1 MLELLKY
8 DFFIHALLAS
18 VFTAVTCGIIGTY
31 IVSRRIVFISG
42 GISHTSFGGVGIGYY
57 LGINPIIGAAV
68 FAVLAGLGIE
78 ILSRRPGW
86 REDSLIGM
94 MWSFGMAVGIIFI
107 FLTPGYAPNLMTYL
121 FGNILTVSPLD
132 ILLMAGLSLLITA
145 VFLLLFK
152 EILFLSFDKEN
163 IVQALDYA
171 RQAED
176 ILRNILTKYSKYTL
190 AKNLDQRINEVVTY
204 KESLVALLKLQEEGY
219 LVVPP
224 DNIELIRK
232 QGKILTSELEKIVK
246 KESQF
251 VQDLIGKSK
260 TIHLLALVPV
270 FILSV
275 LVALFLVFNVNRPL
289 KTIENAITKI
299 ASGDFNNI
307 PEIKT
312 GDEFES
318 LVVSLNNMIDE
329 LDKRSKQLIQ
339 AQKLASLGRLTSG
352 VAHELNNPLNNIS
365 TSIQILIE
373 EIEENDLEY
382 KKELLVGAEKEVERG
397 KEIVRSLLEFARERT
412 LTLKQ
417 VNFKDLVDSAIKHVK
432 SEIPDNI
439 HLKVEVPDNIQATV
453 GLRIKSVIINLIAN
467 AVHAMKNGGEITIK
481 AKNEFDKEG
490 FSFQVIDTGEGIPQ
504 NVITK
509 IFDPFF
515 TTKEVGK
522 GSGLGLS
529 ITYGIMEQHRGNI
542 SVSSEVG
549 KGTTFTCFLPFRQS
563 EQIEL

>member
-1 MLELLKY
+1 MKISIREKIFLAFAIFIGLSALIWARSYYSQYILNQKIQIIERKY
-8 DFFIHALLAS
+8 DLF
-18 VFTAVTCGIIGTY
+18 
-31 IVSRRIVFISG
+31 
-42 GISHTSFGGVGIGYY
+42 
-57 LGINPIIGAAV
+57 N
-68 FAVLAGLGIE
+68 AVLEA
-78 ILSRRPGW
+78 RRY
-86 REDSLIGM
+86 EKN
-94 MWSFGMAVGIIFI
+94 
-107 FLTPGYAPNLMTYL
+107 Y
-121 FGNILTVSPLD
+121 
-132 ILLMAGLSLLITA
+132 
-145 VFLLLFK
+145 
-152 EILFLSFDKEN
+152 FLSFDKEN

-171 RQAED
+171 RQAEE
-176 ILRNILTKYSKYTL
+176 ILRNILTAYSKYTL

-204 KESLVALLKLQEEGY
+204 KESLVDLLKLQEEGH

-224 DNIELIRK
+224 VTIELIRK

-251 VQDLIGKSK
+251 VKDLIGKSK
-260 TIHLLALVPV
+260 TIHFLALVPV

-275 LVALFLVFNVNRPL
+275 LIALFLVFNVNRPL

-299 ASGDFNNI
+299 ASGDFENI

-329 LDKRSKQLIQ
+329 LNKRSKQLVQ

-373 EIEENDLEY
+373 EIEEDGLEY

-417 VNFKDLVDSAIKHVK
+417 INFLELVNDAIKHIK

-439 HLKVEVPDNIQATV
+439 RLKVEVPDNIQATV
-453 GLRIKSVIINLIAN
+453 GLRIRSVIINLITN
-467 AVHAMKNGGEITIK
+467 AVHAMKDGGEITIK
-481 AKNEFDKEG
+481 AKNEFDRKG

-504 NVITK
+504 NIITK

-515 TTKEVGK
+515 TTKDVGK

-529 ITYGIMEQHRGNI
+529 ITYGIMEQHSGNI

-549 KGTTFTCFLPFRQS
+549 KGTTFTCFLPFHQP
-563 EQIEL
+563 EQVEL

>member
-1 MLELLKY
+1 MKISIREKIFLAFVIFIGLSALIWARSYYSQYILNQKIQIIERKY
-8 DFFIHALLAS
+8 DLLNTILEA
-18 VFTAVTCGIIGTY
+18 
-31 IVSRRIVFISG
+31 RR
-42 GISHTSFGGVGIGYY
+42 YEKNY
-57 LGINPIIGAAV
+57 
-68 FAVLAGLGIE
+68 
-78 ILSRRPGW
+78 
-86 REDSLIGM
+86 
-94 MWSFGMAVGIIFI
+94 
-107 FLTPGYAPNLMTYL
+107 
-121 FGNILTVSPLD
+121 
-132 ILLMAGLSLLITA
+132 
-145 VFLLLFK
+145 
-152 EILFLSFDKEN
+152 FLSFDKEN

-204 KESLVALLKLQEEGY
+204 KESLVALLKLQEEGH

-224 DNIELIRK
+224 ETIELIRK

-329 LDKRSKQLIQ
+329 LNKRSKQLIQ

-373 EIEENDLEY
+373 EIEEDNLEY
-382 KKELLVGAEKEVERG
+382 KKELLIGAEKEVERG

>member
-1 MLELLKY
+1 MKISIREKIFLAFVIFIALSALIWARSYYSQYILNQKIQIIERKY
-8 DFFIHALLAS
+8 DLLNTILEA
-18 VFTAVTCGIIGTY
+18 
-31 IVSRRIVFISG
+31 RR
-42 GISHTSFGGVGIGYY
+42 YEKNY
-57 LGINPIIGAAV
+57 
-68 FAVLAGLGIE
+68 
-78 ILSRRPGW
+78 
-86 REDSLIGM
+86 
-94 MWSFGMAVGIIFI
+94 
-107 FLTPGYAPNLMTYL
+107 
-121 FGNILTVSPLD
+121 
-132 ILLMAGLSLLITA
+132 
-145 VFLLLFK
+145 
-152 EILFLSFDKEN
+152 FLSFDKEN

-171 RQAED
+171 RQAEE
-176 ILRNILTKYSKYTL
+176 ILRSILTRYSKYTL
-190 AKNLDQRINEVVTY
+190 AKNLDQRNSELVIY
-204 KESLVALLKLQEEGY
+204 RDSLADLLKLQEEGH
-219 LVVPP
+219 LVVPTNTV
-224 DNIELIRK
+224 DLIRK
-232 QGKILTSELEKIVK
+232 QGRILTSELEKIVT

-251 VQDLIGKSK
+251 IQNLIGKSK
-260 TIHLLALVPV
+260 TIHLLALIPV

-275 LVALFLVFNVNRPL
+275 SIALFLIFNVNRPL

-318 LVVSLNNMIDE
+318 LVTSLNNMIDE
-329 LDKRSKQLIQ
+329 LNKRSKQLVQ

-373 EIEENDLEY
+373 EIEEDNLEY

-453 GLRIKSVIINLIAN
+453 GLRIKSVIINLITN
-467 AVHAMKNGGEITIK
+467 AVHAMKDGGEITIRT
-481 AKNEFDKEG
+481 KNEFDRKG
-490 FSFQVIDTGEGIPQ
+490 FSFQVIDNGEGIPQ
-504 NVITK
+504 NIITK

-529 ITYGIMEQHRGNI
+529 ITYGIMEQHGGNI

-549 KGTTFTCFLPFRQS
+549 KGTTFTCFLPFHQP
-563 EQIEL
+563 EQVQL